1 MRRKSDVLP
10 ELSQQARGGLY
21 NHEPVPD
28 PTLYFAYGSLLD
40 PDRIAEAAPGSK
52 FLFTAHFPETKL
64 GFVDNPSNGTVPTL
78 TKESGHTVW
87 GGVFEIP
94 PDAIDS
100 LVAAEKEEG
109 REPGFDVKAVDRE
122 GNKYDCLTF
131 VAVGE
136 PDDSHQPSA
145 DYLESMINGARH
157 WSLPAGWVMGL
168 EDLAEDPL
176 FS

>member
-1 MRRKSDVLP
+1 MRCKSRVSRDTG
-10 ELSQQARGGLY
+10 SSLY
-21 NHEPVPD
+21 NRNPVPN

-40 PDRIAEAAPGSK
+40 PDRIAAAAPGSK

-64 GFVDNPSNGTVPTL
+64 DFVSSEENGAIPTL

-94 PDAIDS
+94 PDSVDS
-100 LVAAEKEEG
+100 LTRAEEALG
-109 REPGFDVKAVDRE
+109 RRAGFDAKAVDRE

-131 VAVGE
+131 VSTTVPNGE
-136 PDDSHQPSA
+136 VQPTPEH
-145 DYLESMINGARH
+145 LEAMINGARH